1 MTLRNQ
7 LSQTLLILVAGV
19 LGLVL
24 FGVYVQAERERG
36 AGYLERMRLRAYAEG
51 VRFMESPDYGSAIAP
66 RTWLQGSEEPPRFLA
81 LYSIQNQLLY
91 VLDSTDGDLTFG
103 ATLLNKI
110 RQEGLVYGHQ
120 GLVEWAAIAFGK
132 DQYNGLLVV
141 CGGVDIPGR
150 ERVRRLAWVL
160 GTAWIFGVVLT
171 WLLSY
176 GFAGRALRPVS
187 HLLDKLDD
195 LHAEQALQ
203 YNLPEAARKD
213 EIGRLAR
220 RFNDLMDR
228 LREAVGTRQQ
238 FLGLASHQ
246 LRTPLASMK
255 TEMEVLLKQERSPE
269 EYRAALSGL
278 LQRLEDLNATA
289 RRLLALVQL
298 EVGGD
303 ALRRNELS
311 LDEILLDVQSWWG
324 RHRPDAR
331 IELLLDEGVDD
342 ASLFSVQGDEE
353 LLKTALHNLIE
364 NALKY
369 SETPWT
375 QVQLRRTETIQGHAL
390 AVAVHDRGRGIPEDQ
405 ISRLIEP
412 FYRGS
417 NSGGQPGHGLG
428 LALVSKIALWHGG
441 SLEVQSK
448 VGVGST
454 FTLVLPPI
462 FGHA

>member
-1 MTLRNQ
+1 MTLRHQ
-7 LSQTLLILVAGV
+7 LSRTLLVLVAGV

-24 FGVYVQAERERG
+24 LGVYAQVERQRG
-36 AGYLERMRLRAYAEG
+36 VSYRERMRLRAYAEG
-51 VRFMESPDYGSAIAP
+51 VRFMESPDFGMEVNP
-66 RTWLQGSEEPPRFLA
+66 RARAQGGEGEPQFLA

-91 VLDSTDGDLTFG
+91 GMDSTNGGVVLGVPF
-103 ATLLNKI
+103 LNKV
-110 RQEGLVYGHQ
+110 RQEGLVYGRQ
-120 GLVEWAAIAFGK
+120 GMVEWAALAFGK
-132 DQYNGLLVV
+132 EQYNGLLVV
-141 CGGVDIPGR
+141 CGGVDAQGR
-150 ERVRRLAWVL
+150 DQVRRLAWVL
-160 GTAWIFGVVLT
+160 GIAWVLGVVLT

-176 GFAGRALRPVS
+176 RFAGRALRPVS
-187 HLLDKLDD
+187 HLLDKVDNV
-195 LHAEQALQ
+195 HAEQALQ
-203 YNLPEAARKD
+203 FNLPEAARKD

-255 TEMEVLLKQERSPE
+255 TEMEVLLLQERSPE
-269 EYRAALSGL
+269 EYRVALSGL

-298 EVGGD
+298 EAGGD
-303 ALRRNELS
+303 ALRRTALG
-311 LDEILLDVQSWWG
+311 LDDVLLEVQAWWG

-331 IELLLDEGVDD
+331 IELLLDEGVED
-342 ASLFSVQGDEE
+342 AGLFTVQGDEE

-369 SETPWT
+369 SDNPWV
-375 QVQLRRTETIQGHAL
+375 QVQLRRERSPKGYAL
-390 AVAVHDRGRGIPEDQ
+390 AVAVADRGRGIPEDQ
-405 ISRLIEP
+405 IPRLSEP
-412 FYRGS
+412 FYRGT

-428 LALVSKIALWHGG
+428 LALVSKIATWHGG
-441 SLEVQSK
+441 VLEVQSK